1 MSTWKKWPHDEKIR
15 QTYYIRE
22 ELNFLIRKF
31 FRNKK
36 FHEVETPILL
46 PALIPESY
54 YEYFK
59 THLLDRNLQKKTLFL
74 SASPESSLK
83 KLLTAGFGNCFE
95 ITKSFR
101 NTEIGSNIH
110 NPEFTMLE
118 WYMVNA
124 DYKNS
129 MDLLKNLFQYLI
141 VNLRKKK
148 LLPHFKGNLL
158 PYNNLEIDMSR
169 WEKISIRK
177 AFNKYC
183 GIDFNSLVDK
193 NANSD
198 NDIFSVSL
206 IKTIARKKGYLVD
219 RKNTWEEIF
228 NQIYLNEIE
237 PNLGIDHPTIIY
249 DFPKPLAALAKL
261 KSDNKLFAQRFEL
274 YIGNLELADCYTEL
288 DNWQEQQIRFDNDQ
302 YLRKKCKKYEITPD
316 SEYIAALKK
325 GLPDSSGVALGIDR
339 TVMLFAGVEKIQDTL
354 FFPLDY

>member
-1 MSTWKKWPHDEKIR
+1 MSTWKKWSHDENIR
-15 QTYYIRE
+15 HTYYIRE

-31 FRNKK
+31 FRDKK
-36 FHEVETPILL
+36 FHEVETPVLQ
-46 PALIPESY
+46 PGLIPESY
-54 YEYFK
+54 YEYFQ
-59 THLLDRNLQKKTLFL
+59 TELLDRKLKKKTLFL

-83 KLLTAGFGNCFE
+83 KLLTVGFGNCFE

-101 NTEIGSNIH
+101 NTEMGSDIH

-129 MDLLKNLFQYLI
+129 MDFLETLFNYLI
-141 VNLRKKK
+141 INLNKKK
-148 LLPHFKGNLL
+148 LLNNFNHNLL
-158 PYNNLEIDMSR
+158 TYGNQEIDMSR
-169 WEKISIRK
+169 WEKISIRE
-177 AFNKYC
+177 ALTKYC
-183 GIDFNSLVDK
+183 GIDFNSLIDK
-193 NANSD
+193 NGNSD
-198 NDIFSVSL
+198 KDIFSVSL
-206 IKTIARKKGYLVD
+206 IKTIARKKGYSVD

-237 PNLGIDHPTIIY
+237 PNLGVRHPTIIY

-261 KSDNKLFAQRFEL
+261 KSDNKLFSERFEL

-302 YLRKKCKKYEITPD
+302 YLRKKYKKYEITPD
-316 SEYIAALKK
+316 SEYIAALKN
-325 GLPDSSGVALGIDR
+325 GLPRSSGVALGIDR

-354 FFPLDY
+354 FFPLED